1 MTNLNSYLN
10 TSQNQAVNG
19 TNAIVND
26 RWNTHDVRIM
36 ISYTDKKRKQNFPHI
51 QENTVLQFPKTILI
65 RRRFTLNIELEV
77 EINDCP
83 VFLEN

>member
-1 MTNLNSYLN
+1 
-10 TSQNQAVNG
+10 
-19 TNAIVND
+19 
-26 RWNTHDVRIM
+26 M